1 MSSGEFAP
9 DSVFPAKQ
17 LPDRDLW
24 LYDPLKEGRRP
35 TPTNDLGLIDLRELI
50 RQTKQTIDPTYDWKS
65 GFNDVHHLYWPN
77 AWYENS
83 PDTDV
88 NPQEFRNLEIS
99 KLRVPRLF
107 HNWVHILTEPPALPD
122 EEVMRYR
129 IEAQQAAKAL
139 ERSLRS
145 AKNLFERPYISDA
158 RLARGLDHHLSEFFT
173 IKEQLASLPHEFRL
187 IDLSPYEPTSIED
200 IPRISQEV
208 KLAKHVT
215 MATVLPI
222 ASRRRGVRDSQ
233 ELLAS

>member
-1 MSSGEFAP
+1 MSRGEFAP
-9 DSVFPAKQ
+9 ESAFPAKQ
-17 LPDRDLW
+17 LPGRDLW
-24 LYDPLKEGRRP
+24 LYDPFKEGRRP
-35 TPTNDLGLIDLRELI
+35 TPTDNLGLIDLRELI

-77 AWYENS
+77 AWYEN
-83 PDTDV
+83 TANEEV
-88 NPQEFRNLEIS
+88 NPQEFRNLDIS

-107 HNWVHILTEPPALPD
+107 HNWIHVLTEPPAVPD
-122 EEVMRYR
+122 REIMHYR

-139 ERSLRS
+139 ERSLRE
-145 AKNLFERPYISDA
+145 ARNLFERRYISDA
-158 RLARGLDHHLSEFFT
+158 RLTRGLDHHLGEFFT
-173 IKEQLASLPHEFRL
+173 IKEQLASLPCEFRL

-222 ASRRRGVRDSQ
+222 ASRRRPTQIAS